1 MSMTRGLAST
11 LGILVLAAGAAFA
24 APAPAGVKMDE
35 NMYLNLN
42 LGADPTTLD
51 VSRRS
56 DAYSSNIEMDCMEG
70 LVRLI
75 DENGQY
81 KMQPME
87 ASSWDV
93 SEDGKV
99 YTFHLRD
106 GLKWCDGEPVTAEQY
121 VYGIRRSADPKV
133 GCPNS
138 FFLEP
143 LANYGPVSRG
153 EMPVEKLGVSAPDSK
168 TVVFTLSEPTPI
180 FLNMINQTVYY
191 PQREDKVKEWGDKFG
206 TEAKYWISNGAFK
219 VTEWVHNNKL
229 VTVKNENY
237 FDAKNV
243 HLQRVTWLISGDAAA
258 TYNQFLAGQID
269 GFNASKKEQVQ
280 ELENRNDLQYN
291 KIVSNTVAFAMF
303 NTRDKIFK
311 NAKIRRAFSLTFDR
325 EMMNDMVYGGLRA
338 PANGWVL
345 DASAIGT
352 ENFRA
357 HSGKLFDE
365 QYAELEK
372 EGKTPRDLLLEGM
385 KEEGLGDDPAALKV
399 VFSLGG
405 TDAFMRNMGDFFQ
418 QVCAETLGVR
428 LEIDFKE
435 WGVFS
440 SNLEKHN
447 YQIGFMAWG
456 AYYSDPYDLLSI
468 LVSDSDMIRTGW
480 KNEKFDSLMKAAAH
494 EMDDAKR
501 LDELVPAEHIA
512 VVDDCVVAPVVQS
525 VVHNFIPK
533 FVKNVSVLG
542 FNSEGNLY
550 TYTDGRK

>member
-56 DAYSSNIEMDCMEG
+56 DAYSSNIEKDCMEG

-501 LDELVPAEHIA
+501 LDELVQAEHIA

>member
-1 MSMTRGLAST
+1 MSMTRGLVST

>member
-1 MSMTRGLAST
+1 MTRGLAST

-338 PANGWVL
+338 PANGWGL

-480 KNEKFDSLMKAAAH
+480 KSEKFDSLMKAAAH

-501 LDELVPAEHIA
+501 LDELVQAEHIA

>member
-106 GLKWCDGEPVTAEQY
+106 GLKWCDGEPVAAEQY

-501 LDELVPAEHIA
+501 LDELVQAEHIA

>member
-1 MSMTRGLAST
+1 MTRGLAST

-418 QVCAETLGVR
+418 QVCAEALGVR

-501 LDELVPAEHIA
+501 LDELVQAEHIA

>member
-1 MSMTRGLAST
+1 
-11 LGILVLAAGAAFA
+11 
-24 APAPAGVKMDE
+24 
-35 NMYLNLN
+35 
-42 LGADPTTLD
+42 
-51 VSRRS
+51 
-56 DAYSSNIEMDCMEG
+56 
-70 LVRLI
+70 
-75 DENGQY
+75 
-81 KMQPME
+81 
-87 ASSWDV
+87 
-93 SEDGKV
+93 
-99 YTFHLRD
+99 
-106 GLKWCDGEPVTAEQY
+106 
-121 VYGIRRSADPKV
+121 
-133 GCPNS
+133 
-138 FFLEP
+138 
-143 LANYGPVSRG
+143 
-153 EMPVEKLGVSAPDSK
+153 MPVEKLGVSAPDSK

-501 LDELVPAEHIA
+501 LDELVQAEHIA

>member
-1 MSMTRGLAST
+1 MTRGLAST

-480 KNEKFDSLMKAAAH
+480 KSEKFDSLMKAAAH

-501 LDELVPAEHIA
+501 LDELVQAEHIA

>member
-480 KNEKFDSLMKAAAH
+480 KSEKFDSLMKAAAH

-501 LDELVPAEHIA
+501 LDELVQAEHIA

>member
-501 LDELVPAEHIA
+501 LDELVQAEHIA

>member
-1 MSMTRGLAST
+1 MSMTRGLVST

-501 LDELVPAEHIA
+501 LDELVQAEHIA

>member
-338 PANGWVL
+338 PANGWGL

-501 LDELVPAEHIA
+501 LDELVQAEHIA

>member
-501 LDELVPAEHIA
+501 LDELVQAEHIA

-550 TYTDGRK
+550 TYTNGRK

>member
-1 MSMTRGLAST
+1 MTRGLVST

-501 LDELVPAEHIA
+501 LDELVQAEHIA

>member
-243 HLQRVTWLISGDAAA
+243 HLQRVTWLISGGAAA

-501 LDELVPAEHIA
+501 LDELVQAEHIA

>member
-1 MSMTRGLAST
+1 MTRGLAST

-501 LDELVPAEHIA
+501 LDELVQAEHIA

>member
-1 MSMTRGLAST
+1 MTRGLAST

-56 DAYSSNIEMDCMEG
+56 DAYSSNIELDCMEG

-311 NAKIRRAFSLTFDR
+311 NARIRRAFSLTFDR

-501 LDELVPAEHIA
+501 LDELVQAEHIA